1 MYTAYCTLNI
11 SAVSPPSPYYTYC
24 VLQVVLQTMYAY
36 MWCNFTVLNKGMH
49 TISKISVL
57 LYTYYAYCMI
67 CIHVCIFMYIIC
79 IYSHVYDCTC
89 TAVLGMKQ
97 TITYATVYHMLVR
110 SCCLTQRYMYQN
122 QNLSMRSLQIQWF
135 KMGPRDRQ
143 STQFFFLYFMYKIS
157 HPFLPVLRRFQN
169 CAWCVV
175 VFL

>member
-1 MYTAYCTLNI
+1 
-11 SAVSPPSPYYTYC
+11 
-24 VLQVVLQTMYAY
+24 

-122 QNLSMRSLQIQWF
+122 QNLSMRSLQIQW
-135 KMGPRDRQ
+135 DYRQ
-143 STQFFFLYFMYKIS
+143 STLRFEIS
-157 HPFLPVLRRFQN
+157 AVWKKNLFKVLIPNKSCWHHSKNIKSGLRITWQSN
-169 CAWCVV
+169 CNIAPSNHLRKK
-175 VFL
+175 FTK